1 MTNRHALVREAP
13 PARRVLVSRIGP
25 IQANLAAAM
34 AEPGESFRIVT
45 YPSATSASTAA
56 SEFRKGRRKVPDNTT
71 PDQWEFK
78 SGQTADGEGF
88 GVWAR
93 FLG

>member
-1 MTNRHALVREAP
+1 M
-13 PARRVLVSRIGP
+13 
-25 IQANLAAAM
+25 
-34 AEPGESFRIVT
+34 T

-56 SEFRKGRRKVPDNTT
+56 SEFRKGRRKVPDGTT